1 MFLRSWSLPSI
12 LVLPCMASLVAKK
25 KGNKLYYYVVESARV
40 DGQPR
45 IVHQAYLGTAEK
57 VADLVKDRTAP
68 VPLSATMRDFGLP
81 GALWL
86 AAQQTGVFSLLESLW
101 LPPRSGPSPAH
112 YLLLAAIHRICQ
124 PGPKTEV
131 SDWYD
136 RTVLR
141 SLWKIPPERFTS
153 QAFWDA
159 FEQILPEASSGDD
172 PLEDA
177 QLRLLALW
185 KEKPAISR
193 RLLAYDTTNFY
204 TYIAS
209 TNTRNELAQR
219 GHNKQGRH
227 NLRQVG
233 LSYVLD
239 GESGLSLCH
248 HVYPGNV
255 ADAEEFPVA
264 LERIQRLLARHA
276 IPPETVTLVFDRGT
290 AALANTVL
298 LKEAGVGWISAL
310 PWNQAPAEFRQRPV
324 EGLPACSSAQ
334 PGVQAAAEKLLVHGE
349 EYLCV
354 LKYSATFAAEQL
366 HSVSASLSKVLGAL
380 KRLAVE
386 MARPGNRLTPVG
398 IEAKIHR
405 WLAAPFLSELVHYQ
419 ILDEPGGRR
428 LVFQVD
434 HAALQTLLMH
444 RLGRTL
450 LITNRLDWTAEQVV
464 AAYAGQQ
471 AIEQVF
477 RGLKEGNWLN
487 WQPLYHWTDSK
498 IRVHAFYCLLGL
510 SLLHYVRRQ
519 AQAFWPSITIED
531 LQKELEQIQ
540 QFVLLYPAQ
549 GAGPYRTAT
558 VVSTQSLIQKGLAET
573 LGLQQFGSTPRG

>member
-1 MFLRSWSLPSI
+1 
-12 LVLPCMASLVAKK
+12 V
-25 KGNKLYYYVVESARV
+25 
-40 DGQPR
+40 
-45 IVHQAYLGTAEK
+45 
-57 VADLVKDRTAP
+57 
-68 VPLSATMRDFGLP
+68 
-81 GALWL
+81 
-86 AAQQTGVFSLLESLW
+86 
-101 LPPRSGPSPAH
+101 
-112 YLLLAAIHRICQ
+112 
-124 PGPKTEV
+124 
-131 SDWYD
+131 
-136 RTVLR
+136 
-141 SLWKIPPERFTS
+141 
-153 QAFWDA
+153 
-159 FEQILPEASSGDD
+159 
-172 PLEDA
+172 
-177 QLRLLALW
+177 
-185 KEKPAISR
+185 
-193 RLLAYDTTNFY
+193 
-204 TYIAS
+204 
-209 TNTRNELAQR
+209 AQR

-255 ADAEEFPVA
+255 AEAEEFPVA
-264 LERIQRLLARHA
+264 LERIQRLLTRHA
-276 IPPETVTLVFDRGT
+276 IPSETVTLVFDKGT
-290 AALANTVL
+290 AALAHTVL
-298 LKEAGVGWISAL
+298 LKEAGLGWISAL
-310 PWNQAPAEFRQRPV
+310 PWSQAPAEFRQRPV

-334 PGVQAAAEKLLVHGE
+334 PGVQAAAEKSLVHGE

-386 MARPGNRLTPVG
+386 MARPGSRLTEVG

-405 WLAAPFLSELVHYQ
+405 WLAAPFLSALVHYQ
-419 ILDEPGGRR
+419 IRDEPGGRR

-434 HAALQTLLMH
+434 HAALQQLVTH

-450 LITNRLDWTAEQVV
+450 LIASHLDWTAEQVV
-464 AAYAGQQ
+464 TAYAGQQ
-471 AIEQVF
+471 ALEQVF
-477 RGLKEGNWLN
+477 RGLKEGDWLN

-510 SLLHYVRRQ
+510 SLLHYVHRQ
-519 AQAFWPSITIED
+519 AQSFWPSITVEE

-558 VVSTQSLIQKGLAET
+558 VISTQNLIQKGLAET
-573 LGLQQFGSTPRG
+573 LGLPQLGTTPRG